1 MHRRNRVFRRIGEGG
16 KRARSK
22 GGKDGR
28 KGGGKWKGR
37 EKEARGGGKVCDP
50 SDGWISVAE
59 HKQRIDS
66 ILLQLQKF
74 PAFLVFQTD

>member
-1 MHRRNRVFRRIGEGG
+1 MEGRGREMEGEG
-16 KRARSK
+16 K
-22 GGKDGR
+22 GGEG
-28 KGGGKWKGR
+28 
-37 EKEARGGGKVCDP
+37 RGGGKVCDP